1 MDTVNGAA
9 GPRKELFGTT
19 APIATRKSIRILA
32 ADDHPIFRAGLAAL
46 MASEVDLELV
56 GEASSGREAIHQYR
70 ALRPDVTLL
79 DLQMPDGN
87 GIDVIVAIRAENS
100 SARIIVFTTY
110 AGDARA
116 QRALK
121 AGAQG
126 YILKGMIRKDLFE
139 CIRAVHAGH
148 KRIHAEVAT
157 QLATHLGDDTLSE
170 RELQVLAT
178 IAGGNSN
185 RQVAHLL
192 SIAEETVKGHVKAI
206 LAKLGATDRTHAVML
221 AISRGFIHI

>member
-1 MDTVNGAA
+1 MDTVDYSADL
-9 GPRKELFGTT
+9 RKDVCGSNPL
-19 APIATRKSIRILA
+19 IATRKSIRILA

-46 MASEVDLELV
+46 MESEADLELV

-100 SARIIVFTTY
+100 CARIIVLTTY

-139 CIRAVHAGH
+139 CIRAVHAGQ

-157 QLATHLGDDTLSE
+157 QLAAHLCDDALSE
-170 RELQVLAT
+170 RELQVLAN
-178 IAGGNSN
+178 IARGNSN

-221 AISRGFIHI
+221 AISRGFIQI

>member
-1 MDTVNGAA
+1 MDTVNYAA
-9 GPRKELFGTT
+9 SLRKEVFGAT
-19 APIATRKSIRILA
+19 PSIATRKSIRILA

-46 MASEVDLELV
+46 IASEVDLELV

-170 RELQVLAT
+170 RELQVLAN

-185 RQVAHLL
+185 RQIAHLL